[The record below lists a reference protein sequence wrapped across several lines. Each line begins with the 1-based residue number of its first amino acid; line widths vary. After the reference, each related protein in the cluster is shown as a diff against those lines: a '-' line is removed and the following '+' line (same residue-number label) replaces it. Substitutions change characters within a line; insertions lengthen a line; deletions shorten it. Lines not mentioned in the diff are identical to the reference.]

1 MYTDLLSEGHHHD
14 YGYLILSG
22 GKNRRME
29 GQVKLFMKVLGKSQ
43 LQRLQ
48 ELIQHTE
55 SLLKEAG
62 LSEKNSDSSFHE
74 SAVHKNAVHEKKNAP
89 LWISIGADSLAKEDQ
104 ERYLST
110 GLPLVPDLYR
120 DCGPMGGILSGLT
133 PGRCF
138 PASKNPWRQEGWGLC
153 PGSGPWQRRAGHCF
167 CLLQKPA
174 GII

>member
-29 GQVKLFMKVLGKSQ
+29 GQVKLFMKVLGKTQ

-62 LSEKNSDSSFHE
+62 HLEKPSENTVSKSTVHE
-74 SAVHKNAVHEKKNAP
+74 SAVHEKKSAP
-89 LWISIGADSLAKEDQ
+89 LWISIGADSLPKEDQ

-110 GLPLVPDLYR
+110 GLPLVPDLYW

-133 PGRCF
+133 ACGRE
-138 PASKNPWRQEGWGLC
+138 A
-153 PGSGPWQRRAGHCF
+153 
-167 CLLQKPA
+167 LLVLPSDLYAAEEDILLPLLSVYEKTACIPA
-174 GII
+174 GDMLQ